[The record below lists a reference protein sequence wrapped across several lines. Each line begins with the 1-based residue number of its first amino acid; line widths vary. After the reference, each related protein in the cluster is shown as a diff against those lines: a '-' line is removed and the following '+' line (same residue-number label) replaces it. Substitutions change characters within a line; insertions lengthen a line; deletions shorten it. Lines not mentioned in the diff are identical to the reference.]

1 MVSKIVKLKNKL
13 GMHARASSKF
23 VELAKTF
30 KSEIKVGK
38 NGELVNGK
46 SILGLLML
54 AAACNEEIEIIA
66 EGPDEEDA
74 IKNLLDLVEKR
85 FGEDE

>member
-38 NGELVNGK
+38 NGDLVNGK

>member
-1 MVSKIVKLKNKL
+1 MVISVVKLKNKL

-30 KSEIKVGK
+30 KSDIKVAK
-38 NGELVNGK
+38 NGETVNGK

-54 AAACNEEIEIIA
+54 AVAYNEEIEIIA
-66 EGPDEEDA
+66 EGPDEKEA
-74 IKNLLDLVEKR
+74 IIKLIELIEKR
-85 FGEDE
+85 FGENE

>member
-1 MVSKIVKLKNKL
+1 MVSKVVKLKNKL

-30 KSEIKVGK
+30 KSDIKVGK
-38 NGELVNGK
+38 NGEVVNGK

-54 AAACNEEIEIIA
+54 AAAFNQEIEIIA
-66 EGPDEEDA
+66 NGPDEEEA
-74 IKNLLDLVEKR
+74 LNKLLELIEER
-85 FGEDE
+85 FGENE

>member
-30 KSEIKVGK
+30 KSDIKVSK
-38 NGELVNGK
+38 NGEAVDGK

-54 AAACNEEIEIIA
+54 AAAYNQEIEIIA
-66 EGPDEEDA
+66 NGPDEEEALD
-74 IKNLLDLVEKR
+74 KLLELIEAR
-85 FGEDE
+85 FGENE